1 MSTVSATI
9 KILDGFTSP
18 LDKLNSK
25 LSQGQSMFS
34 RFKSGMAGANPFSSL
49 NKSAAETGGV
59 FKSVLG
65 ANVIGGGISK
75 GIGIASSGIGSMIG
89 ELNDSSKAWQTF
101 NGNMSMIGQSPKQI
115 SAARGSLSKFAQ
127 QTIYSASDMASTYS
141 QLAAV
146 GTKNTTSLVKGFG
159 GLASASEDPAQAMK
173 TLSQQATQ
181 MAAMPKVQWADFKL
195 MMQQSP
201 AGMAAVAKTMHR
213 STAQLVQDIQNGK
226 VKTQD
231 FFNAVSK
238 AGTNKGFTKMATQFK
253 TVGQAVDGLK
263 EGVAIKL
270 QDAFDSASQVGI
282 KMVSSLSDSIN
293 KIDFKPIADGAM
305 NAFKT
310 VVANAK
316 QMWAGFT
323 DTGAI
328 KSVQSMFTTL
338 GASAKRVFGKLAG
351 GGKNPF
357 KSFGELA
364 GNTIK
369 GAAKSISAVAD
380 AVSKLS
386 PGTLKTIG
394 AAFVVMKSG
403 MQGLKFTVLIAGLNA
418 LSKMSPGQIKAVAVA
433 VGLVVTAMKGFQAL
447 KGIRSALSMF
457 QKTPKV
463 PEIPVPEPG
472 KTGAAAT
479 SMLKLGIAM
488 VLIGAGAA
496 LAGAGLLMIA
506 NATIKLV
513 SAGWPAIAMFFGMI
527 AAVAVLAVIV
537 KLLGPSLIGGAV
549 GFLILGAALLLIGIA
564 VLLASAGL
572 ALLATQLPLISQYGV
587 SAAIGLLAL
596 AGAVAVFGLA
606 AIVAAVGLILLGA
619 SLLILGVGFV
629 IAAVGALLFAVAM
642 AAIVVTVI
650 IAAVGMLMLAITLP
664 LIAVFSMIAAVGL
677 LLMSVALTVIAVTGL
692 IAGVGMMIL
701 AVSMVL
707 LAPLSMLAAIGLL
720 LLGVAMTMVAV
731 TVMIAAVGMMI
742 LAVAMPLVAVFS
754 MVAAI
759 GLLLMSVALMG
770 IAATGLIA
778 GVGMML
784 LAVSLMLV
792 APMSLVAAVG
802 IMMLGVALML
812 VMAGAMMA
820 FTGLVMVMAGAMMA
834 MAGLMLVMAG
844 GMMAMVGLTMVMMG
858 AMMAMIGLAAIVLVA
873 AATALVLAGL
883 GIAAAASA
891 IGMAALGVATKL
903 VATQVASIA
912 NKAASAAA
920 SLKTMVSAVSVVKT
934 GLNTLGSIARDAV
947 NKFVSAFK
955 GGTGNARSAAHALVN
970 AATSAMKSG
979 VSAARSAGAMI
990 SAGLAAGMRSRLGTV
1005 TAAANA
1011 LIAQANRAA
1020 RAAAKIHSP
1029 SRLFAEIGDY
1039 MGQGMAIGMNGTSSL
1054 ISKAGAKMA
1063 TSAVSAA
1070 NIDSSLGNFGLT
1082 GLNPG
1087 DQLAAGFNRALEV
1100 IGNVSNAIN
1109 GMSGSSITANGQIQ
1123 FGATGS
1129 HISDVPAT
1137 TPFGDNARE
1146 TVTANHYGDASSMV
1160 VQVQPGAIQV
1170 VSSGNGALDGETIA
1184 RELENYLI
1192 RKNGTAMS

>member
-1 MSTVSATI
+1 
-9 KILDGFTSP
+9 
-18 LDKLNSK
+18 
-25 LSQGQSMFS
+25 MFS

-812 VMAGAMMA
+812 VMAGAMVAAMGLILVMAGAMMAMVGLMLVMAGAMMA

>member
-812 VMAGAMMA
+812 VMAGAMVAAM
-820 FTGLVMVMAGAMMA
+820 GLILVMAGAMMA